1 MWRSIAPLPRRAQG
15 RPAQAQVGLSSA
27 KGETGMR
34 ARAGTRLA
42 AILIAGGAFL
52 AVPATSALASATHG
66 TVFFNGQVVGTV
78 VTPAAVPNGGTDPFY
93 EVSGGVAG
101 QLGIA
106 GDGPGSPDYRG
117 GLWAVN
123 VVTFTPGTTPF
134 LLTSAQ
140 AVLTAQSRGQV
151 TVTRDPAADFRCPL
165 QL

>member
-1 MWRSIAPLPRRAQG
+1 VGGLVIHERRN
-15 RPAQAQVGLSSA
+15 
-27 KGETGMR
+27 TGMR
-34 ARAGTRLA
+34 VRTGTRLA

-52 AVPATSALASATHG
+52 AFSATSALASTTHG
-66 TVFFNGQVVGTV
+66 TVFFGGQMVGTV

-101 QLGIA
+101 QLGIV
-106 GDGPGSPDYRG
+106 GDGPSSPDYRG

-123 VVTFTPGTTPF
+123 DVTFTPGTTPF

-140 AVLTAQSRGQV
+140 AVLTAQSLGEV
-151 TVTRDPAADFRCPL
+151 TVTRNPATDFRCPL

>member
-1 MWRSIAPLPRRAQG
+1 
-15 RPAQAQVGLSSA
+15 
-27 KGETGMR
+27 MR

-52 AVPATSALASATHG
+52 AVPAASALASATHG
-66 TVFFNGQVVGTV
+66 KVFFNGQVVGTV
-78 VTPAAVPNGGTDPFY
+78 VTPAAVPGGGTDPFY

-106 GDGPGSPDYRG
+106 GDGPGSPGYRG

-140 AVLTAQSRGQV
+140 AVLTAQSQGEV

>member
-1 MWRSIAPLPRRAQG
+1 
-15 RPAQAQVGLSSA
+15 
-27 KGETGMR
+27 MR
-34 ARAGTRLA
+34 VKAGARLA
-42 AILIAGGAFL
+42 AIVIVAV
-52 AVPATSALASATHG
+52 AVPGFSAASALASATHG
-66 TVFFNGQVVGTV
+66 KVFFNGQVVGTV

-101 QLGIA
+101 QLGIV

-123 VVTFTPGTTPF
+123 NVAFTPGTTPF

-140 AVLTAQSRGQV
+140 AVFTAQSLGEV
-151 TVTRDPAADFRCPL
+151 TITRNPAADFRCPI

>member
-1 MWRSIAPLPRRAQG
+1 
-15 RPAQAQVGLSSA
+15 
-27 KGETGMR
+27 MR
-34 ARAGTRLA
+34 MRTGTRLA

-52 AVPATSALASATHG
+52 ALPATSALASAAHG
-66 TVFFNGQVVGTV
+66 NVFFNGQVVGTV

-93 EVSGGVAG
+93 KVSGGVAG

-106 GDGPGSPDYRG
+106 SDGPGSPDYHG

-123 VVTFTPGTTPF
+123 NVSFTSGTTPF

-140 AVLTAQSRGQV
+140 AVLTAQSRGEV
-151 TVTRDPAADFRCPL
+151 TITRNPAADFRCPL

>member
-1 MWRSIAPLPRRAQG
+1 
-15 RPAQAQVGLSSA
+15 
-27 KGETGMR
+27 MR
-34 ARAGTRLA
+34 LKVGTRLA
-42 AILIAGGAFL
+42 AILITRVAFAAL
-52 AVPATSALASATHG
+52 AATSALASTTQG
-66 TVFFNGQVVGTV
+66 KLFFNGQVERTV

-101 QLGIA
+101 QLGIV
-106 GDGPGSPDYRG
+106 GDGLSASDYRG

-140 AVLTAQSRGQV
+140 AVLTAQSLGEV
-151 TVTRDPAADFRCPL
+151 TITRNPAADFRCPI

>member
-1 MWRSIAPLPRRAQG
+1 M
-15 RPAQAQVGLSSA
+15 QV
-27 KGETGMR
+27 
-34 ARAGTRLA
+34 RAGTRLA
-42 AILIAGGAFL
+42 AILITGGAFL
-52 AVPATSALASATHG
+52 AFPATSALASATHG
-66 TVFFNGQVVGTV
+66 NVFFNGQVVGTV

-123 VVTFTPGTTPF
+123 DVSFTPGTTPF

-140 AVLTAQSRGQV
+140 AVRTAQSLGQV
-151 TVTRDPAADFRCPL
+151 TVTRNPGADFRCPI